1 MTSKRPRVLI
11 AESQLPTRQGL
22 RLVLQRDGFEVCAE
36 AADANAALRG
46 ALRERPALCIV
57 DANLRGGGIRAAG
70 RICSRVPNTEVV
82 VLADKPDESELL
94 EAVQAGASGYLQK
107 NMNPEAFS
115 RALRGALRGEP
126 AFPRAL
132 LAPVLDEF
140 RARHARRR
148 LRLPGRP
155 AVDLSRRE
163 SEVLDLLRRGLATAE
178 IADRLDISPVTVR
191 RHVGLL
197 LGKLGVPDRAAALR
211 LLERS
216 ESLEA

>member
-11 AESQLPTRQGL
+11 AESQLPTRQGI

-132 LAPVLDEF
+132 LF

-155 AVDLSRRE
+155 AIDLSRRE

>member
-1 MTSKRPRVLI
+1 VTSKRPRVLI

-22 RLVLQRDGFEVCAE
+22 RLVLQRNGFEICAE
-36 AADANAALRG
+36 AADANTALKA
-46 ALRERPALCIV
+46 ALRERPALCLV
-57 DANLRGGGIRAAG
+57 DARLRGDGIRTAG
-70 RICSRVPNTEVV
+70 RICSRVPDAEVV

-94 EAVQAGASGYLQK
+94 EAVRAGASGYLQK
-107 NMNPEAFS
+107 NMNPEALS
-115 RALRGALRGEP
+115 RALHGALRGEP

-132 LAPVLDEF
+132 LAPVLEEF
-140 RARHARRR
+140 RVRHERRR

-191 RHVGLL
+191 RHIGLL
-197 LGKLGVPDRAAALR
+197 LRKLGVADRAAALR
-211 LLERS
+211 LVERS
-216 ESLEA
+216 ES